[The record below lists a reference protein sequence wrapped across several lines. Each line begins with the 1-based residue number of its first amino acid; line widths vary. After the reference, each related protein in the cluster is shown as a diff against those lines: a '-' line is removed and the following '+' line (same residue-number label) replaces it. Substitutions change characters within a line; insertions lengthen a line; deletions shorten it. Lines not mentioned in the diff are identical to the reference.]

1 MAPGICKRTGVSGTN
16 VGWVS
21 TRPVFLL
28 LRNGGFL
35 RLLSVR
41 LTGSFGDGLLQAALA
56 SFVLFSPERQPTP
69 IAIAVSFGILLLPYS
84 LVSPFA
90 GVFLDRWRR
99 RQVLVRANW
108 LRALT
113 VLVAAGAVALQ
124 RDGLDLGVVVLVTL
138 AIGRFVL
145 AGLSAS
151 LPHVV
156 PRQQL
161 VTANSI
167 APTVGTIVYGAG
179 ILIGIAL
186 RGVLGGGDTGAALVL
201 VAACGVYLGA
211 GAVGLSLGR
220 DQLGPGAISAAVGAP
235 DHGQGASGDFA
246 GSQEPGQDLRPGKT
260 VGQPDTAGAVVRG
273 MIDGFRVLLADG
285 PSWRAVFV
293 VLIYRI
299 GFGAMTVLLLLILRN
314 ALHPASDP
322 DAALRDFSIVAA
334 AVTLGALAA
343 AFATPPATR
352 RIGTIWWTT
361 ATLVLAGIAV
371 PLGISPITVVSMS
384 VAGFVVGLS
393 QQAAKIGADTTLQRR
408 ISDDHLGRVFSL
420 FDVAVNI
427 GLVVG
432 ALILA
437 ATAPPDG
444 IWPLGYWIL
453 GSLYLLT
460 SVWYWW
466 RSRDERRQTLT
477 GLAADQAPP
486 AAERP

>member
-1 MAPGICKRTGVSGTN
+1 M
-16 VGWVS
+16 S

-28 LRNGGFL
+28 LRNGSFL

-124 RDGLDLGVVVLVTL
+124 RDGLDLGVIVLITL

-156 PRQQL
+156 PRDQL

-167 APTVGTIVYGAG
+167 APTTGTIVYGAG
-179 ILIGIAL
+179 ILLGIVL
-186 RGVLGGGDTGAALVL
+186 RGVLGGGDFGAALVL

-220 DQLGPGAISAAVGAP
+220 DQLGPGSIKPAVPSDNGEARSGPAVEGGPAEPSPEATPSGPTTEPDTVGAV
-235 DHGQGASGDFA
+235 
-246 GSQEPGQDLRPGKT
+246 L
-260 VGQPDTAGAVVRG
+260 RG

-322 DAALRDFSIVAA
+322 DAALRDFSLIAG

-361 ATLVLAGIAV
+361 TTLLLAGLAV
-371 PLGISPITVVSMS
+371 PVGISPITVVSMS
-384 VAGFVVGLS
+384 VAGFIVGLA

-408 ISDDHLGRVFSL
+408 ISGNHLGRVFSL

-437 ATAPPDG
+437 FTAPDDG
-444 IWPLGYWIL
+444 IWPIGYWIL
-453 GSLYLLT
+453 GALYLLT
-460 SVWYWW
+460 ALWYWW
-466 RSRDERRQTLT
+466 QSRHDLER
-477 GLAADQAPP
+477 AAAASAP
-486 AAERP
+486 AEPQ